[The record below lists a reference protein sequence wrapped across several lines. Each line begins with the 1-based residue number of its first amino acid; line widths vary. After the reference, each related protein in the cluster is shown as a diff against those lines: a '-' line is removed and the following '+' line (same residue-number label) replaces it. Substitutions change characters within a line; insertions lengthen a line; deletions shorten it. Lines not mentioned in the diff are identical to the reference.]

1 MDVSRNS
8 LRHGAKSVHIVY
20 RRGRRQMTAA
30 PEEVVQARDEE
41 IKFLLMAN
49 PTRIV
54 PGDDGRVQFV
64 ECVQMELGAPDE
76 SGRQRPEA
84 IPGSNLLLRADEVV
98 LAVGQNPSDIVQACD
113 GRVQLTKWGD
123 VEVDGDGRTS
133 HDRIF
138 AAGDITLGPSSIIEA
153 VANARKAAAT
163 MHHALTA

>member
-1 MDVSRNS
+1 MNGITVIDDYGHHPVE
-8 LRHGAKSVHIVY
+8 I
-20 RRGRRQMTAA
+20 AA
-30 PEEVVQARDEE
+30 VLKAAR
-41 IKFLLMAN
+41 
-49 PTRIV
+49 
-54 PGDDGRVQFV
+54 
-64 ECVQMELGAPDE
+64 
-76 SGRQRPEA
+76 
-84 IPGSNLLLRADEVV
+84 
-98 LAVGQNPSDIVQACD
+98 QACD